1 MFFKR
6 NVVLLTFNLSSL
18 ALYTMIMTKYFSDP
32 NRTRSAL
39 AGTDGVFGAISRATD
54 FLLVESTSL
63 VLEMRELCSTTR
75 RRCGEIPA
83 IPQYFWRPSGSSLNN
98 FKFVK
103 VIYSEFLCFNQKR

>member
-18 ALYTMIMTKYFSDP
+18 ALYT
-32 NRTRSAL
+32 L

-75 RRCGEIPA
+75 RRYIWGNPCNTTALLEA
-83 IPQYFWRPSGSSLNN
+83 VRKLSQQL
-98 FKFVK
+98 
-103 VIYSEFLCFNQKR
+103 